1 MLAVI
6 DTPLDQGLQAILV
19 FLSQLTFDDQLRFGG
34 WVHQRGET
42 FLLLGVLVD

>member
-19 FLSQLTFDDQLRFGG
+19 FLGQLTFHDQLRFGW

-42 FLLLGVLVD
+42 FLLLGVLID

>member
-19 FLSQLTFDDQLRFGG
+19 FLGQLAFDDQLRLSG